1 MTKVISLYSHK
12 GGVSKT
18 TTSFHLGWK
27 LADLGL
33 NVLLVDLDP
42 QCNLTSYVVG
52 AADNEQK
59 LVEIYKSKEY
69 ETIYDK
75 LEPIVS
81 GNGDI
86 TAATKL
92 IPTKHA
98 KIKLLAGSLK
108 LADFDVFISFAL
120 SSNQTLPF
128 TSPLVGA
135 LNHCIRATARTGDF
149 DVVILDLSPSASAFN
164 RSALMSSD
172 YFIVPTSPEFFSLE
186 SLKSMG
192 GMLAAWSDD
201 FLKFRKSQKYP
212 LPEKSPKF
220 LGIISQ
226 RFSLTTSRMED
237 GDSST
242 STDRMAKRF
251 RMWLGEIQNESKNL
265 AQSLMNKDADMSVS
279 CKQFQEAVDEGE
291 EPYNLISISD
301 FCSLAPLSQKYSKPV
316 FALEDRELESKG
328 AVQVVDKKRRA
339 DFDELFNKLALRV
352 ATLCGLDSALKV
364 ADKEKFDIAIKRA
377 AKPAQ

>member
-1 MTKVISLYSHK
+1 MAAKVISLYSHK

-18 TTSFHLGWK
+18 TTSFHLAWK
-27 LADLGL
+27 LADDLGL
-33 NVLLVDLDP
+33 KVLLVDLDP

-52 AADNEQK
+52 AADNEER
-59 LVEIYKSKEY
+59 LIEIYRSKDY

-81 GNGDI
+81 GSGDI

-92 IPTKHA
+92 APTKHE

-135 LNHCIRATARTGDF
+135 LNQCIRATARDGDF

-186 SLKSMG
+186 SLKTMG
-192 GMLAAWSDD
+192 GMLSAWDDD
-201 FLKFRKSQKYP
+201 FSKFRKSQKYP
-212 LPEKSPKF
+212 LPERSPQF

-226 RFSLTTSRMED
+226 RFSLTTSRVED
-237 GDSST
+237 GDSPT
-242 STDRMAKRF
+242 STERMAKRF
-251 RMWLGEIQNESKNL
+251 RMWLTEIQKESKNL
-265 AQSLMNKDADMSVS
+265 AKTLSDKNPNMSVS
-279 CKQFQEAVDEGE
+279 HEEFENAVNKEE
-291 EPYNLISISD
+291 EPYNLVSISD
-301 FCSLAPLSQKYSKPV
+301 FRSLAPLSQKYSKPV
-316 FALEDRELESKG
+316 FALEDKELESSG
-328 AVQVVDKKRRA
+328 AVLLVDKNRRS
-339 DFDELFNKLALRV
+339 DFDKVFTQLALRV
-352 ATLCGLDSALKV
+352 AKLC
-364 ADKEKFDIAIKRA
+364 AIQK
-377 AKPAQ
+377 K

>member
-18 TTSFHLGWK
+18 TTSFHLAWK
-27 LADLGL
+27 FANLGL
-33 NVLLVDLDP
+33 NVLLIDLDP

-52 AADNEQK
+52 AAENEDR
-59 LVEIYKSKEY
+59 LIEIYKSKEY

-75 LEPIVS
+75 LEPIVN

-92 IPTKHA
+92 ISTKHP

-135 LNHCIRATARTGDF
+135 LNHCIRATARNGDF

-192 GMLAAWSDD
+192 GMLATWNDD
-201 FLKFRKSQKYP
+201 FAKFRKSQKYP

-237 GDSST
+237 DDSST
-242 STDRMAKRF
+242 NTDRMAKRF
-251 RMWLGEIQNESKNL
+251 RMWLGEIQKESKNL
-265 AQSLMNKDADMSVS
+265 AKTLIAKDRDMSVS
-279 CKQFQEAVDEGE
+279 REEFLNAVSDAE

-301 FCSLAPLSQKYSKPV
+301 FRSLAPLSQKYSKPV
-316 FALEDRELESKG
+316 FALEDRELESSG
-328 AVQVVDKKRRA
+328 AVQAVDKKRRA

-352 ATLCGLDSALKV
+352 AKLCNLDSYLESV
-364 ADKEKFDIAIKRA
+364 DKEKFNDSLKKASNKS
-377 AKPAQ
+377 

>member
-18 TTSFHLGWK
+18 TTSFHLAWK

-33 NVLLVDLDP
+33 NVLLADLDP

-52 AADNEQK
+52 AADNEEK
-59 LVEIYKSKEY
+59 LIEIYKSKEY
-69 ETIYDK
+69 ENIYDK

-81 GNGDI
+81 GSGDI

-92 IPTKHA
+92 IPSKHP

-135 LNHCIRATARTGDF
+135 LNHCIRATARAGDF

-164 RSALMSSD
+164 RSVLMSSD

-192 GMLAAWSDD
+192 NMLAAWSDD

-212 LPEKSPKF
+212 LPEKAPKF

-265 AQSLMNKDADMSVS
+265 AQSLRNKDANMSVS
-279 CKQFQEAVDEGE
+279 SKEFQDAVDGAE

-301 FCSLAPLSQKYSKPV
+301 FRSLAPLSQKYSKPV
-316 FALEDRELESKG
+316 FALEDRELESSG
-328 AVQVVDKKRRA
+328 AVQTVDKKRRG
-339 DFDELFNKLALRV
+339 DFDELFSKLALRV
-352 ATLCGLDSALKV
+352 ATLCGLDNALKV
-364 ADKEKFDIAIKRA
+364 ADKEKFDTAIKRA